1 MIQFSNETRA
11 KIAELCKKNKVREL
25 SLFGSRVRGDNRP
38 DSDYDLLV
46 DFDPDARISLFD
58 FARTQ
63 VELEELIGSR
73 VDLVDK
79 KGLKPL
85 IRDEVL
91 AEAEVIYAV

>member
-11 KIAELCKKNKVREL
+11 KVAELCKMNKVREL
-25 SLFGSRVRGDNRP
+25 SLFGSRARGESRT

-46 DFDPDARISLFD
+46 
-58 FARTQ
+58 
-63 VELEELIGSR
+63 VGSK

-79 KGLKPL
+79 KGLKHL
-85 IRDEVL
+85 IPDEVL